1 MIVCNDENSLKT
13 FQLRAHIYQARSLI
27 GSDASG
33 LSDPYATVYIT
44 EFAKTTQ
51 VIEETLSPTWDE
63 LLLFEEI
70 LVYGTKDDIRKDPPT
85 IIIEIYDQDK
95 VGKSEF
101 IGRAIAKPRVKLREN
116 PYATPV
122 LEWFDIMRGHENAGE
137 LLAAFE
143 MLEIGSTDMPRLT
156 EPKSPAIESSVKK
169 DKANMAPTSGAIFP
183 VPKEVRP
190 HLARFK
196 LEVLFWGLRDLK
208 RIHFMSVDKPRID
221 VECSGKILSSTI
233 IQNAK
238 RNPNFPNMLKSIEL
252 ELPLEETYAPPIT
265 IRCVDCRSFGRFT
278 LVGTHQITSI
288 HRYMYKPPEKEDIT
302 KYKTIGGQIILSV
315 PITEDGISNLVDG
328 FNMQTMAN
336 ANSQQSGFK
345 DFYGNRRS
353 SCENFTLYGAACVTK
368 M

>member
-1 MIVCNDENSLKT
+1 M
-13 FQLRAHIYQARSLI
+13 
-27 GSDASG
+27 
-33 LSDPYATVYIT
+33 VYIT

-63 LLLFEEI
+63 LLVFDDI
-70 LVYGTKDDIRKDPPT
+70 LVYGTRDEIKKDPPT

-116 PYATPV
+116 AYVTPT
-122 LEWFDIMRGHENAGE
+122 LEWFDIMRGTDNAGE

-143 MLEIGSTDMPRLT
+143 MLEIGSSDMPRLT
-156 EPKSPAIESSVKK
+156 EPKSLQLEHKKEQKSST
-169 DKANMAPTSGAIFP
+169 PQQGTIFP

-190 HLARFK
+190 HLAKFK

-208 RIHFMSVDKPRID
+208 RVHLLSVDKPRID
-221 VECSGKILSSTI
+221 VECSGKILSSNI

-238 RNPNFPNMLKSIEL
+238 KNPNFPNMLKSIEL

-265 IRCVDCRSFGRFT
+265 IRCVDCRSFGRYT

-288 HRYMYKPPEKEDIT
+288 HRYLYKPPPKEDIT
-302 KYKTIGGQIILSV
+302 KYKTIGGQIILSAY
-315 PITEDGISNLVDG
+315 EDGGSNMDG
-328 FNMQTMAN
+328 FGNNKLTNYA
-336 ANSQQSGFK
+336 QQAGMK
-345 DFYGNRRS
+345 DYYGNRRS
-353 SCENFTLYGAACVTK
+353 SCDQFTMYGAACVTK